1 MHPPGAT
8 SNYMARDVGNA
19 SPRFIRA
26 TTSVVPNQSDLL
38 QTSGMPL
45 AVFVNPLATLKN
57 DEVQVPIVDNGGMGP
72 VRCLR
77 CKAYVNPGMR
87 WVDHFRFACN
97 FCAHVSECPREYAC
111 ALGSDGKR
119 QDWMQRP
126 ELCRGSV
133 EYIAPEEYMV
143 RAPMRPSY
151 FFVIDASLSAVQSGV
166 TVSACEVIS
175 RTLDNIQG
183 GDAASV
189 GIATFDG
196 TVHFYAIRGDD
207 GNNDTSN
214 ENQENEKPTT
224 SNGVTKTPKM
234 LIVPDVDDPYAP
246 LPKDLLVNLN
256 KNKDAIKTLLKQIP
270 DMFANSRPSAVASGA
285 AVKSAIDAL
294 KYKGGKIMLFLGSM
308 CSGGWGKL
316 EVRTHS
322 GNVEKEPLKIMKP
335 AEKCYQD
342 CAVEAAEYQ
351 IGIDV
356 FVCGSQP
363 VDLATLGV
371 LTRTTGGTLYRYPN
385 FNVQLDFAQMLN
397 DLRWNFL
404 RPQGMEAVMRVRA
417 SQGLGVAEYGG
428 YFCKRTPTDV
438 DLPVLDGE
446 KSIMVNLRYED
457 KLVDGAEAYVQ
468 CALLYTTMNG
478 ERRIRVHTLALPV
491 TSVLGTLFR
500 NADLD
505 AQTCFMV
512 RKAANTLLGGK
523 HTIAAAKDA
532 ALAQCVSSLYA
543 YRKYCASN
551 NASGQLILP
560 EALKT
565 LPLYAIGMYKS
576 NGLRTEASADD
587 RAHWLFRMLKSDPS
601 ETTPSVYPR
610 LFPLH
615 FILEDD
621 GFQANKKQKHDDGD
635 EASGTGNTD
644 VFPPF
649 PPCQWLSAEKLDGDG
664 LYLLEDGS
672 EILVWVGRNYPQ
684 DRLKEVFGVDTVDQ
698 LDARQSMLPPNLP
711 NERNKRMNAFI
722 NAMRKARSGYMRMRI
737 LKRNDSM
744 ETLFYNRLIEDRSVA
759 GMSYVEFL
767 CHVHR
772 LIQNKFA

>member
-1 MHPPGAT
+1 
-8 SNYMARDVGNA
+8 MARDVGNA
-19 SPRFIRA
+19 NPRFIRA
-26 TTSVVPNQSDLL
+26 TTSAIPNQSDLL

-133 EYIAPEEYMV
+133 EYMAPEEYMV

-151 FFVIDASLSAVQSGV
+151 FFVIDVSPSAVQSGV

-189 GIATFDG
+189 GVATFDG
-196 TVHFYAIRGDD
+196 TVHFYAIRDD
-207 GNNDTSN
+207 QVVVNGTID
-214 ENQENEKPTT
+214 NQENEKPT
-224 SNGVTKTPKM
+224 SEASKTPRM

-256 KNKDAIKTLLKQIP
+256 KNKDAIKNLLKQIP
-270 DMFANSRPSAVASGA
+270 EMFANSRPSAVVSGA
-285 AVKSAIDAL
+285 AIKSAIDAL

-316 EVRTHS
+316 EIRTHT

-335 AEKCYQD
+335 ADKCYQD
-342 CAVEAAEYQ
+342 CATEAAEYQ

-363 VDLATLGV
+363 VDVATLGV
-371 LTRTTGGTLYRYPN
+371 LTRTTGGTLYRYAN
-385 FNVQLDFAQMLN
+385 FNVQLDFAQLLN
-397 DLRWNFL
+397 DVRWNFL

-417 SQGLGVAEYGG
+417 SQGLGVAEYSG

-457 KLVDGAEAYVQ
+457 KLADGSEAYVQ
-468 CALLYTTMNG
+468 CALLYTTMTG

-491 TSVLGTLFR
+491 TAVLGTLFR

-505 AQTCFMV
+505 AQMCFMV
-512 RKAANTLLGGK
+512 RKAAGTLLGGK

-532 ALAQCVSSLYA
+532 ALAQCVASLYA
-543 YRKYCASN
+543 YRKFCASN

-565 LPLYAIGMYKS
+565 LPLYTIGMYKS
-576 NGLRTEASADD
+576 NGLRAEAAADD
-587 RAHWLFRMLKSDPS
+587 RAYWLLKMLKSDPCD
-601 ETTPSVYPR
+601 TTPSVYPR

-615 FILEDD
+615 LILESGLNSSAANDD
-621 GFQANKKQKHDDGD
+621 TTTTITKSDG
-635 EASGTGNTD
+635 
-644 VFPPF
+644 VYPPF
-649 PPCQWLSAEKLDGDG
+649 PPCQWLSAEKLDADG
-664 LYLLEDGS
+664 LYLLEDGC
-672 EILVWVGRNYPQ
+672 EILIWVGRNYPQ
-684 DRLKEVFGVDTVDQ
+684 ERLKDIFGCDTIDQ
-698 LDARQSMLPPNLP
+698 LDARTSMLPSNLP
-711 NERNKRMNAFI
+711 NERNKRMNLFI
-722 NAMRKARSGYMRMRI
+722 NAMRKARSGYLRMRI
-737 LKRNDSM
+737 LKRNDPM
-744 ETLFYNRLIEDRSVA
+744 ETIFYNRLIEDRSVH

-772 LIQNKFA
+772 LIQNKFS

>member
-1 MHPPGAT
+1 
-8 SNYMARDVGNA
+8 MARDVGNA
-19 SPRFIRA
+19 NPRFIRS
-26 TTSVVPNQSDLL
+26 TTSTIPNQSDLL

-133 EYIAPEEYMV
+133 EYMAPEEYMV

-151 FFVIDASLSAVQSGV
+151 FFVIDASPSAVQSGV

-183 GDAASV
+183 GDTASV

-207 GNNDTSN
+207 ENNNASN

-224 SNGVTKTPKM
+224 SNGATKTPKM

-256 KNKDAIKTLLKQIP
+256 KNKETLKTLLKQIP
-270 DMFANSRPSAVASGA
+270 EMFANSRPSAVASGA
-285 AVKSAIDAL
+285 AIKSAIDAL
-294 KYKGGKIMLFLGSM
+294 KYKGGKVMLFLGSM

-342 CAVEAAEYQ
+342 CATEAAEYQ
-351 IGIDV
+351 IGIDI

-385 FNVQLDFAQMLN
+385 FNVQLDFAQLLN
-397 DLRWNFL
+397 DVRWNFL

-468 CALLYTTMNG
+468 CALLYTTMTG

-565 LPLYAIGMYKS
+565 LPLYTIGMYKS
-576 NGLRTEASADD
+576 NGLRSEASADD
-587 RAHWLFRMLKSDPS
+587 RANWLFRMLKSDPS

-621 GFQANKKQKHDDGD
+621 GFQANQKQRHDDGD
-635 EASGTGNTD
+635 QAASITD
-644 VFPPF
+644 SFPPF

-664 LYLLEDGS
+664 LYLLEDGG
-672 EILVWVGRNYPQ
+672 EMLVWVGRNYPQ

-698 LDARQSMLPPNLP
+698 LDARRSMLPPNLL

-722 NAMRKARSGYMRMRI
+722 NSMRKARSGYLRMRI
-737 LKRNDSM
+737 LKRNDAM

-772 LIQNKFA
+772 LIQNKFT

>member
-1 MHPPGAT
+1 
-8 SNYMARDVGNA
+8 MARDVGNA
-19 SPRFIRA
+19 NPRFIRA
-26 TTSVVPNQSDLL
+26 TTSAIPNQSDLL

-133 EYIAPEEYMV
+133 EYMAPEEYMV

-151 FFVIDASLSAVQSGV
+151 FFVIDVSPSAVQSGV

-189 GIATFDG
+189 GVATFDG
-196 TVHFYAIRGDD
+196 TVHFYAIRDD
-207 GNNDTSN
+207 QVVVNGTID
-214 ENQENEKPTT
+214 NQENEKPT
-224 SNGVTKTPKM
+224 SEASKTPRM

-256 KNKDAIKTLLKQIP
+256 KNKDAIKNLLKQIP
-270 DMFANSRPSAVASGA
+270 EMFANSRPSAVVSGA
-285 AVKSAIDAL
+285 AIKSAIDAL

-316 EVRTHS
+316 EIRTHT

-335 AEKCYQD
+335 ADKCYQD
-342 CAVEAAEYQ
+342 CATEAAEYQ

-363 VDLATLGV
+363 VDVATLGV
-371 LTRTTGGTLYRYPN
+371 LTRTTGGTLYRYAN
-385 FNVQLDFAQMLN
+385 FNVQLDFAQLLN
-397 DLRWNFL
+397 DVRWNFL

-417 SQGLGVAEYGG
+417 SQGLGVAEYSG

-457 KLVDGAEAYVQ
+457 KLADGSEAYVQ
-468 CALLYTTMNG
+468 CALLYTTMTG

-491 TSVLGTLFR
+491 TAVLGTLFR

-505 AQTCFMV
+505 AQMCFMV
-512 RKAANTLLGGK
+512 RKAAGTLLGGK

-532 ALAQCVSSLYA
+532 ALAQCVASLYA
-543 YRKYCASN
+543 YRKFCASN

-565 LPLYAIGMYKS
+565 LPLYTIGMYKS
-576 NGLRTEASADD
+576 NGLRAEAAADD
-587 RAHWLFRMLKSDPS
+587 RAYWLLKMLKSDPCD
-601 ETTPSVYPR
+601 TTPSVYPR

-615 FILEDD
+615 LILESGLNSSAANDD
-621 GFQANKKQKHDDGD
+621 TTTTITKSDR
-635 EASGTGNTD
+635 
-644 VFPPF
+644 VYPPF
-649 PPCQWLSAEKLDGDG
+649 PPCQWLSAEKLDADG
-664 LYLLEDGS
+664 LYLLEDGC
-672 EILVWVGRNYPQ
+672 EILIWVGRNYPQ
-684 DRLKEVFGVDTVDQ
+684 ERLKDIFGCDTIDQ
-698 LDARQSMLPPNLP
+698 LDARTSMLPSNLP
-711 NERNKRMNAFI
+711 NERNKRMNLFI
-722 NAMRKARSGYMRMRI
+722 NAMRKARSGYLRMRI
-737 LKRNDSM
+737 LKRNDPM
-744 ETLFYNRLIEDRSVA
+744 ETIFYNRLIEDRSVH

-772 LIQNKFA
+772 LIQNKFS